1 MATSLHTE
9 VLLKTRVFQ
18 SSVWAVDSGATH
30 HFCNDDSYFQNA
42 HSRTINMPIRLGDNN
57 SVLAQKEG
65 PITLQGSLNLHAL
78 FVPDFRISLLSVP
91 QFDKQGWTTTFSHE
105 RCLITNTNGKVLIS
119 ATLRNG
125 LYLVDSFA
133 LITTRSGRHL
143 TPPPSIITETPPSI
157 VTETPSE
164 VEQSPG
170 DEISLEKSTEIL
182 TPAAPDTSAGPKA
195 RFRKDNLE
203 VKRSDSIAIW
213 HRRLAH
219 LHPSAMKKLLNIPLH
234 GKNDISGCDT
244 CIQAKHQQK
253 FQRSVPSTRS
263 TVPFELIHS
272 DLCGPL
278 NHSVGGASYYIV
290 YIDDCT
296 RWTEVY
302 PLIGKTAAEITAK
315 FQHFKAWVETQGRR
329 IKRFRCDNGRGEYNN
344 ALFLEIL
351 ASSGIT
357 YEPAPPYTQ
366 HKNGVAE
373 RMIRTLNTKARA
385 MLLDAGLP
393 MTFWGEAIKTACYLH
408 HRTPTSSLID
418 FKSPYELLHGVK
430 PRLHHLRRFGCTVYK
445 HIPKEQR
452 HDKKFGIRSRP
463 CMMIGYVHKTTKIWR
478 LWDWQTKRAIEC
490 SNTIF
495 REDENAIEA
504 TMDNAEAAMQRYDYA
519 VQFPTDNEEI
529 DDSNADD
536 IIEDM
541 SRMLTFILST
551 AFLFFIFHMANVAT
565 GQRCRFMV
573 KDTTLMANVA
583 IGQRCCFMV
592 KDTTLQIWPTLP
604 PAKDAAL
611 WSKIPLYK
619 YGQRCHRPVTPVARV
634 EG

>member
-42 HSRTINMPIRLGDNN
+42 HSRIINMPIRLGDDN
-57 SVLAQKEG
+57 SVLARKEG

-143 TPPPSIITETPPSI
+143 TPPPFIVTETPPSIITETPPSI

-170 DEISLEKSTEIL
+170 DQISLEKSTEIL

-219 LHPSAMKKLLNIPLH
+219 LHPSARKKLLNIPLN

-296 RWTEVY
+296 RWNEVY

-418 FKSPYELLHGVK
+418 FKSPYKLLHGVK

-478 LWDWQTKRAIEC
+478 LW
-490 SNTIF
+490 
-495 REDENAIEA
+495 
-504 TMDNAEAAMQRYDYA
+504 
-519 VQFPTDNEEI
+519 V
-529 DDSNADD
+529 
-536 IIEDM
+536 
-541 SRMLTFILST
+541 
-551 AFLFFIFHMANVAT
+551 
-565 GQRCRFMV
+565 
-573 KDTTLMANVA
+573 
-583 IGQRCCFMV
+583 
-592 KDTTLQIWPTLP
+592 
-604 PAKDAAL
+604 
-611 WSKIPLYK
+611 
-619 YGQRCHRPVTPVARV
+619 
-634 EG
+634 